1 MAELLMIVD
10 ESSFDFNNS
19 KVKIIYAVG
28 GGIFKA
34 YENV

>member
-1 MAELLMIVD
+1 MIVD

-19 KVKIIYAVG
+19 KVKIIYAG

-34 YENV
+34 YENVWNEK